1 MASITPN
8 TKNGKIRS
16 YRFRACVGRDKMNRQ
31 IFRSTTWSVPDGLT
45 PSKAD
50 RSALKAAEQWEKQVR
65 AEYEKDLKAPER
77 VKRREIGK
85 VQTLF
90 ADFVLSVWFPVC
102 IDNGER
108 KPKTVAFY
116 NDTTKNI
123 TAYFS
128 EVIMQ
133 EITSMDIQRFFIYLR
148 TERGLAAQTIHH
160 HYRTLNMIFS
170 YAVKQ
175 EFMLANPM
183 DKVDKPKL
191 EKKPVDALSK
201 EDASKFFSALDNC
214 PLDFRCMLSLM
225 ISTGIRRGECLGLK
239 WSSVNLAD
247 GTMTV
252 ERNVTY
258 TSKSGIVVSTPKTS
272 RSVRTLPLM
281 PSVLHMLA
289 QLREQRQQE
298 NTGADIND
306 SFVFPG
312 SGSIFAPR
320 DPAAVTQ
327 RVKRFMKA
335 HNLPDMSPHDL
346 RHSCATLLLNSGADI
361 KSVQAILGHTN
372 ASTTLNFYV
381 KGDMQQ
387 MREATDKFAS
397 AFRL

>member
-1 MASITPN
+1 MAAVTPN

-45 PSKAD
+45 PSKAE

-65 AEYEKDLKAPER
+65 AEYEKDLKDPER

-85 VQTLF
+85 VQTFF
-90 ADFVLSVWFPVC
+90 ADFVSRVWFPVC
-102 IDNGER
+102 IDNGEH

-116 NDTTKNI
+116 NDATKNI

-128 EVIMQ
+128 KAIMQ
-133 EITSMDIQRFFIYLR
+133 EITPMDIQRFFIYLR

-175 EFMLANPM
+175 ELMLANPM
-183 DKVDKPKL
+183 DRVDKPKL

-201 EDASKFFSALDNC
+201 EDANIFFSELNSC
-214 PLDFRCMLSLM
+214 PLDFKCMLSLM
-225 ISTGIRRGECLGLK
+225 ITTGIRRGECLGLK
-239 WSSVNLAD
+239 WSSINLAD
-247 GTMTV
+247 GTMTI
-252 ERNVTY
+252 ELNVTY
-258 TSKSGIVVSTPKTS
+258 TSKDGIVVSTPKTS
-272 RSVRTLPLM
+272 RSIRTIPLM
-281 PSVLHMLA
+281 PSVLYMLA

-298 NTGADIND
+298 NVGVEIND
-306 SFVFPG
+306 SFVFHG

-327 RVKRFMKA
+327 RVKRFMKT

-397 AFRL
+397 TFKL

>member
-1 MASITPN
+1 MAAVTPN

-45 PSKAD
+45 PSKAE

-65 AEYEKDLKAPER
+65 AEYEKDLKDPER

-85 VQTLF
+85 VQMFF
-90 ADFVLSVWFPVC
+90 ADFVSRVWFPVC
-102 IDNGER
+102 IDNGEH

-116 NDTTKNI
+116 NDATKNI

-128 EVIMQ
+128 KAIMQ
-133 EITSMDIQRFFIYLR
+133 EITPMDIQRFFIYLR

-175 EFMLANPM
+175 ELMLANPM
-183 DKVDKPKL
+183 DRVDKPKL

-201 EDASKFFSALDNC
+201 EDANIFFSELNSC
-214 PLDFRCMLSLM
+214 PLDFKCMLSLM
-225 ISTGIRRGECLGLK
+225 ITTGIRRGECLGLK
-239 WSSVNLAD
+239 WSSINLAD
-247 GTMTV
+247 GTMTI
-252 ERNVTY
+252 ELNVTY
-258 TSKSGIVVSTPKTS
+258 TSKDGIVVSTPKTS
-272 RSVRTLPLM
+272 RSIRTIPLM
-281 PSVLHMLA
+281 PSVLYMLA

-298 NTGADIND
+298 NVGVEIND
-306 SFVFPG
+306 SFVFHG

-327 RVKRFMKA
+327 RVKRFMKT

-397 AFRL
+397 TFKL